1 MEDSRDDLS
10 ARLQELSRAYADL
23 ERRVHALEREPDRE
37 PAPELPLETAGPA
50 PAVLAGAGGGEAIAG
65 EAANLAPLIG
75 YAFLGLAGAYLLRA
89 LTESG
94 AIPRAAGAAVGV
106 LYAAWWLYLAAR
118 RAGERPLFSTVHG
131 LTAALILAPLLW
143 EMTVRFRLLNAWT
156 ASAVLAGFA
165 VWALAVG
172 WRRNLTAIAWIGA
185 AAGLV
190 TATALYRETHDAG
203 AWAATMLLIAVAVE
217 FSACRDH
224 WLSLRWIVAF
234 AADLTVLL
242 LLLLATRPAV
252 PGVFTPPS
260 PGLVLG
266 AQIALLTIYLSS
278 TVDRTILRGL
288 HICRFEIA
296 QAAAAF
302 LISVGGALHLANVT
316 RVPPTAVGLFCLLGG
331 TACYL
336 VSFAFLEHREG
347 RERNF
352 YTYSTFAI
360 LLIGVACRV
369 LLDGAAVVAAWS
381 ALAVALMCVGILGQ
395 RTTLRVHAAVYLLL
409 AAVSAGLLPLA
420 FDHTVRQG
428 PQAALPPA
436 AAYLAA
442 CAGALACYA
451 VIATLGRRTTH
462 WTDAVEAILSAA
474 LFTAGLAGLLAS
486 AFPAS
491 TAYRTA
497 VVVILAGVAAWVGNR
512 WQRRELVW
520 LVYPLMTLAAVKLV
534 IEDLHAGSHT
544 LVLSLVFFGGAL
556 VLLPRLLRR
565 APSGAPG
572 AGGRQAEG

>member
-1 MEDSRDDLS
+1 MEDSREDLS

-23 ERRVHALEREPDRE
+23 ERRVIALERAPDRDRE
-37 PAPELPLETAGPA
+37 PAPELPLEAAGPA

-65 EAANLAPLIG
+65 EAASLAPLIG

-94 AIPRAAGAAVGV
+94 AIPRPAGAAVGV

-156 ASAVLAGFA
+156 ASTVLAGFA

-185 AAGLV
+185 TVGLV

-203 AWAATMLLIAVAVE
+203 AWVSTMLVIAVAVE

-252 PGVFTPPS
+252 PDVFTPPS

-316 RVPPTAVGLFCLLGG
+316 HVQPTAVGLFCLLGG

-352 YTYSTFAI
+352 YVYSTFAI
-360 LLIGVACRV
+360 LLTGVACRV
-369 LLDGAAVVAAWS
+369 LLGGTAVVGAWS
-381 ALAVALMCVGILGQ
+381 VLAVALMCAGILGQ

-420 FDHTVRQG
+420 FDHAVRQG
-428 PQAALPPA
+428 PQAAAPPA
-436 AAYLAA
+436 AAYLIA

-451 VIATLGRRTTH
+451 VIATLGSRRTTH
-462 WTDAVEAILSAA
+462 WTDAVEAVLSAA

-486 AFPAS
+486 AFPGS

-497 VVVILAGVAAWVGNR
+497 VVVILAGVAAWAGKR

-520 LVYPLMTLAAVKLV
+520 LVYPLMALAAVKLV
-534 IEDLHAGSHT
+534 MEDFHAGSHT

-556 VLLPRLLRR
+556 VLLPRLLR
-565 APSGAPG
+565 GAP
-572 AGGRQAEG
+572 AGGR